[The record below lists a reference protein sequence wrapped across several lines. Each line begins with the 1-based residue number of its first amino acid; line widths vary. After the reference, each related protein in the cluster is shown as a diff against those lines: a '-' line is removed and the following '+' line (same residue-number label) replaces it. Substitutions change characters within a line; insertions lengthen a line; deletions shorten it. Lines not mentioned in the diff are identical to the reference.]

1 MPFDRNLL
9 PDPVPYFEAQGLTLT
24 GPPTAKWKTAGCSFH
39 GSRDSMR
46 INTTSGAWV
55 CMAGCGARGGDVLA
69 YHMALHGM
77 GFVEAARD
85 LGCWIDDGQPP
96 TPQRPAPLPP
106 RAALSVLAFETTLAA
121 VAAGNVAHGIALT
134 DTDRARLM
142 KAAGRINLIAEAY
155 P

>member
-9 PDPVPYFEAQGLTLT
+9 PDPVAYFEAQGLTLT
-24 GPPTAKWKTAGCSFH
+24 GPRSAKWKTTRCDFH
-39 GSRDSMR
+39 GGSDSLR
-46 INTTSGAWV
+46 VNVQTGGWV
-55 CMAGCGARGGDVLA
+55 CMSCAAKGGDTLA
-69 YHMALHGM
+69 FHQALHGM

-96 TPQRPAPLPP
+96 TPQRPTPLPA